1 MYANKP
7 NQVGFFYHNVIEF
20 EVWVTYKDTVC
31 SASSVGGPH
40 DGSEHGTLGGY
51 HGNTLPCTV
60 PGSWHGT
67 YNYQIWENSIKSN
80 IDYMYNLIKPMKPF
94 LTPGEMGV
102 PPVLEHQCFY
112 PLLVYIHSAFPLKK
126 KTFQF

>member
-7 NQVGFFYHNVIEF
+7 NQVVFFYHNVIEF

-80 IDYMYNLIKPMKPF
+80 IDYMYNIH
-94 LTPGEMGV
+94 
-102 PPVLEHQCFY
+102 LEKTCT
-112 PLLVYIHSAFPLKK
+112 SDLK
-126 KTFQF
+126 